1 MSFEA
6 GVEANPRIGASRYGT
21 GMGEA
26 HASGLRQP
34 VNVIGRAYEPKPG
47 GGPVAGLRLMSA
59 VNAALLLVLPVLL
72 LVALGAAAFLYA
84 DRPVTWLSAA
94 SARWL
99 TWGHL
104 MIPLTFFA
112 IHLTN
117 RRYGAA
123 FACSQTCLAWALVIA
138 ALWAARTDLSALAG
152 RALPDLYEAA
162 AFGGALFIGQLFSIL
177 VFDRTRGPNW
187 WMAPLLSTL
196 LGGMLFCLI
205 AFPLAGLG
213 IGGDWF
219 GPMLTYAGIMA
230 ASAMLLLVPYYLLRS
245 IVPPMSGFGGY

>member
-6 GVEANPRIGASRYGT
+6 GVQTNPRIGASRYGT
-21 GMGEA
+21 GAGEKYA
-26 HASGLRQP
+26 LGLQRP
-34 VNVIGRAYEPKPG
+34 INTIGRAYEPKSAG
-47 GGPVAGLRLMSA
+47 APVAVRRLMPA

-84 DRPVTWLSAA
+84 DRPVTWLSTA

-112 IHLTN
+112 IHLSN

-123 FACSQTCLAWALVIA
+123 FACSQTLLAWAFGFA
-138 ALWAARTDLSALAG
+138 ALWAARADISAFAG
-152 RALPDLYEAA
+152 RALPGLYETA
-162 AFGGALFIGQLFSIL
+162 AFGSALFAGQIFSIL

-187 WMAPLLSTL
+187 WMAPLLSML
-196 LGGMLFCLI
+196 LGGVLFCLI
-205 AFPLAGLG
+205 AFPLADLG
-213 IGGDWF
+213 TGADWF
-219 GPMLTYAGIMA
+219 GPMLTYSGIMA
-230 ASAMLLLVPYYLLRS
+230 ASAVLLLVPYYLLRS
-245 IVPPMSGFGGY
+245 IVPPISGFGGY